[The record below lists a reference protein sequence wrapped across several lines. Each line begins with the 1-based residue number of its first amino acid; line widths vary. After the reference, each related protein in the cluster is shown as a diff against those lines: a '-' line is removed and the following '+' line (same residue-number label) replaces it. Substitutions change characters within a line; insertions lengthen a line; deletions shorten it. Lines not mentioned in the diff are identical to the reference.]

1 MMRTLTGREILHIWE
16 VGQGQHPLDRA
27 MTMLHVAFPEATR
40 DELVLLTIGQRDT
53 HLLTMREQTF
63 GTRMSSLAICPKCQ
77 GQVEFTLNTSDMR
90 TLRDIEPAVEV
101 QQMTVDGY
109 EVHFRLPN
117 SVDLSTLVGYS
128 DVAQARHLLLS
139 RCIVQA
145 SKDGITVNVEDLPE
159 TIVEALAAQMDERD
173 PQAEMELDL
182 KCGACGHHWQVLF
195 DIVSFFWIEINIY
208 AKRLLGEVHILAQ
221 VYGWRELDILTM
233 SALRRQFYLEMV
245 TDG

>member
-1 MMRTLTGREILHIWE
+1 MYIWE

-27 MTMLHVAFPEATR
+27 MTMLHVALPEATR

-53 HLLTMREQTF
+53 HLLAMREQTF
-63 GTRMSSLAICPKCQ
+63 GTRLSSLAICPACQ
-77 GQVEFTLNTSDMR
+77 GQVEFTLNTSEMR
-90 TLRDIEPAVEV
+90 TSLGIEPDAQV

-109 EVHFRLPN
+109 TVHFRLPN
-117 SVDLSTLVGYS
+117 SVDLSALVGFS
-128 DVAQARHLLLS
+128 DVTQARQLLLS
-139 RCIVQA
+139 RCVVRA
-145 SKDGITVNVEDLPE
+145 SKDGIAVNVEDLPE
-159 TIVEALAAQMDERD
+159 TIVEALAAHMDECD

-195 DIVSFFWIEINIY
+195 DIVSFFWTEIAVC
-208 AKRLLGEVHILAQ
+208 AKRLLGEVHILAR
-221 VYGWRELDILTM
+221 VYGWRELDILSM

>member
-1 MMRTLTGREILHIWE
+1 MMRTLTGQEILHIWE

-27 MTMLHVAFPEATR
+27 MTMLRVALPAATR

-53 HLLTMREQTF
+53 RLLAVREQTF
-63 GTRMSSLAICPKCQ
+63 GTRLSSLAICPACQ
-77 GQVEFTLNTSDMR
+77 GQVEFTLNTSEMR
-90 TLRDIEPAVEV
+90 TSLENEPDAQV
-101 QQMTVDGY
+101 QQMTADGY
-109 EVHFRLPN
+109 ELHFQLPN

-128 DVAQARHLLLS
+128 DVAQARHRLLS
-139 RCIVQA
+139 RCVVQA
-145 SKDGITVNVEDLPE
+145 SKDGIAVNVEDLPE
-159 TIVEALAAQMDERD
+159 SIVETLAAQMDERD

-182 KCGACGHHWQVLF
+182 KCGACGHYWQVLF
-195 DIVSFFWIEINIY
+195 DIVSFFWTEIAVY

-221 VYGWRELDILTM
+221 VYGWRELDILSM